1 MRIHYNCSDNFLNK
15 ITAREAVSI
24 RDFQDFIRYGTKMK
38 KVKVE
43 IELSE
48 LLYMMSKVG
57 GYESV
62 MLEDFGNSITAYTQ
76 HEKDYEG
83 GSDIKMYERFYIDL
97 VNEEQKNLEN
107 VEKDATI
114 DHIDSYYMKLPD

>member
-24 RDFQDFIRYGTKMK
+24 RDFRDFIQYGAKMK

-62 MLEDFGNSITAYTQ
+62 MLEDFGHSIAAYTQ

-97 VNEEQKNLEN
+97 INEEQKNLEN
-107 VEKDATI
+107 AEKDSTI
-114 DHIDSYYMKLPD
+114 DYIDNYYMKSPD